1 MSEESVNSV
10 HGHEVMQMMAES
22 GRSYTRAELI
32 QAIHD
37 KFGADVRFH
46 TCSSEQLSPDELI
59 DFLESRGKFT
69 TSSAGV
75 GMNPADLCQ

>member
-1 MSEESVNSV
+1 MNSI

-22 GRSYTRAELI
+22 GRSYSRPELV

-37 KFGADVRFH
+37 RFGADARFH
-46 TCSSEQLSPDELI
+46 TCSSEQLTPDQLI

-69 TSSAGV
+69 SSPAGL
-75 GMNPADLCQ
+75 GMNAADLCQHD